1 MAAMFYSLQEVIEKL
16 NKTEEQVKNLIKQG
30 RLREFRDGSN
40 LLFKVDEVEALLSDT
55 TVMKFEPETEDI
67 RLQPE
72 QEEKIAAES
81 GRQPDEESVELT
93 EAKENKPALKDEAES
108 LSEDDTNQLVAEDTS
123 ALPQL
128 EPDDA
133 ILNDIMGDTQ
143 IAPEKTG
150 AQEQGTAGDISLD
163 DIMADTQA
171 ADELNASDTTAK
183 QELSEEAI
191 LSDDLMGETKAASD
205 TAGLEELMQESKAAA
220 EELSLEEIEDDVSL
234 DSFGSGSGLLDL
246 SLQADD
252 TSLGGILD
260 EIYTPEGQEQATPDG
275 GLETAHVPDDIL
287 GDQALTE
294 PQLTPAM
301 AAYVEPAPDSISNAI
316 GLSLFLPLI
325 TIVYATIVVL
335 AGSSKF
341 IPSILG
347 PVKGIIWYVLGGL
360 TVLVMLIVGIAAMAG
375 QSTGKPAK
383 PKVKKEKKVKPKK
396 EKQNKEKKKKEKKP
410 KEKKSKK

>member
-67 RLQPE
+67 HVRHE
-72 QEEKIAAES
+72 QEKKVAAEPS
-81 GRQPDEESVELT
+81 GQSDEEPIELT
-93 EAKENKPALKDEAES
+93 KAKENEPALKDEAES
-108 LSEDDTNQLVAEDTS
+108 LSEDDTDQLVAGDIS
-123 ALPQL
+123 AQPQL

-150 AQEQGTAGDISLD
+150 AQKQGTAGDISLD

-183 QELSEEAI
+183 QELSEETI
-191 LSDDLMGETKAASD
+191 GSDDLMGETKAASD

-260 EIYTPEGQEQATPDG
+260 EIYTPEGQEQATPG
-275 GLETAHVPDDIL
+275 SGLETAHVPDDIL
-287 GDQALTE
+287 GDQALAE

-325 TIVYATIVVL
+325 TIVYTTIVVL

-341 IPSILG
+341 VPSIFA
-347 PVKGIIWYVLGGL
+347 PIKGIIWYVLGGL
-360 TVLVMLIVGIAAMAG
+360 TVLAMLIVGISAMAG
-375 QSTGKPAK
+375 QNTGKPAK
-383 PKVKKEKKVKPKK
+383 PKVKKEKPK
-396 EKQNKEKKKKEKKP
+396 KEKKKKEKKP